1 MSSVVN
7 RLSSQHLHFLLAFK
21 VLKESD
27 ESDRLGESYTVLA
40 LELWCF
46 VCVCVGAN
54 HVLVSQPCIMLQL
67 TNGASLVT
75 MVFAPDKITSPGD
88 CFSFLRSF

>member
-7 RLSSQHLHFLLAFK
+7 RLSSQAFK

-46 VCVCVGAN
+46 VCMCVCVGAN

-67 TNGASLVT
+67 TNGVSIVT